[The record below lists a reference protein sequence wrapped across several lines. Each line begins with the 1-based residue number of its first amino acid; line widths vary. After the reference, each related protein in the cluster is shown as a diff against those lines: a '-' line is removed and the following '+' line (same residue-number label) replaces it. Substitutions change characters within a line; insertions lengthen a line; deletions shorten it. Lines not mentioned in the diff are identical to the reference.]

1 MRMLDIYDIKGHDTA
16 RLKIESRKMI
26 NTSLLELEDMYKAV
40 LSGFADNDKLLDFY
54 SLFDKVY
61 IIFDFMYLVGMI
73 NRFIYK
79 DYMKILEE
87 MDENVKGCLVN
98 ETEEKSD

>member
-1 MRMLDIYDIKGHDTA
+1 MRLLDIYDIKGHDTS
-16 RLKIESRKMI
+16 RLKIESRKMM
-26 NTSLLELEDMYKAV
+26 NSALVELEDMYKAV
-40 LSGFADNDKLLDFY
+40 LSGFADSDKLFDFY

-73 NRFIYK
+73 NRFVYK

-87 MDENVKGCLVN
+87 MEENVKGCISD